1 MSSTLRLFWE
11 AAGGNVPE
19 HWEFKTIDELLE
31 HPKAISVGVMYPGSD
46 TDGGVPL
53 IKVSDVK
60 NGAIA
65 SRPSFC
71 ISNKVDEEYKR
82 TRLNGS
88 ELLLT
93 LVGNPGDCVIVTDE
107 MCGWNVARALAVI
120 RLKDTQLR
128 SWIRYVLAS
137 KPAQHLIEA
146 RLNTTVQKTLN
157 LKDVR
162 EIGIPIPPREERDS
176 ITKVID
182 LIEKNTLLNTQINQT
197 LESIAQVIFKSWFVD
212 FDPVRAK
219 IAAKQ
224 EGKDPELAAMCAIS
238 GKSEEELKQ
247 MSKDD
252 FAELQATAALFP
264 DELVESELGE
274 VPKGWEILDI
284 DKTTSLIIDH
294 RGKTPKKLGYDW
306 SDTGITVLSAKHIKD
321 GYIVNREQLRFVD
334 TELYNKWMK
343 EELEEGD
350 ILLTSEGP
358 MGEMYYLASDEKYC
372 LSQRLYALR
381 ANTDL
386 ISSAFLY
393 FWLLSPYA
401 KSDMNGRATGTTVVG
416 IRQSELRKVKVL
428 TPPKNI
434 CDLFN
439 EKVKANLK
447 QIALNNNKSV
457 DLAHIRDI
465 LLPKLLSGEISLNI
479 NMENIDD

>member
-1 MSSTLRLFWE
+1 MSFTLRLFWE

-176 ITKVID
+176 ITKIID
-182 LIEKNTLLNTQINQT
+182 SIEKKTLLNTQINQT
-197 LESIAQVIFKSWFVD
+197 LESIAQAIFKSWFID

-219 IAAKQ
+219 MAAKQ
-224 EGKDPELAAMCAIS
+224 EGQDPELAAMCTIS
-238 GKSEEELKQ
+238 GKSEEELQQ
-247 MSKDD
+247 MADDD

-274 VPKGWEILDI
+274 VPNGWDKYSLSKMITLIGGGTPKRSEPNYWNGDI
-284 DKTTSLIIDH
+284 FWFSVKDVPNEGEVFVITTQEKISELGLNKSSTKLLPVGTTIITARGTVGKIALVGYEMAMNQSCYGIQGINGVKQFMTYYLIKNAVEVLKKNTHGAVFDTITQATFDTVTSIKPSIEMMDLFESKIEKIMGHIKNNLYENNSLI
-294 RGKTPKKLGYDW
+294 
-306 SDTGITVLSAKHIKD
+306 
-321 GYIVNREQLRFVD
+321 
-334 TELYNKWMK
+334 
-343 EELEEGD
+343 
-350 ILLTSEGP
+350 
-358 MGEMYYLASDEKYC
+358 
-372 LSQRLYALR
+372 ALR
-381 ANTDL
+381 DT
-386 ISSAFLY
+386 
-393 FWLLSPYA
+393 
-401 KSDMNGRATGTTVVG
+401 
-416 IRQSELRKVKVL
+416 
-428 TPPKNI
+428 
-434 CDLFN
+434 
-439 EKVKANLK
+439 
-447 QIALNNNKSV
+447 
-457 DLAHIRDI
+457 
-465 LLPKLLSGEISLNI
+465 LLPKLLSGEIDVSGLQG
-479 NMENIDD
+479 EVA

>member
-1 MSSTLRLFWE
+1 MSFTLRLFWE

-46 TDGGVPL
+46 SDGGVPL

-60 NGAIA
+60 SGAIA

-162 EIGIPIPPREERDS
+162 EIGIPIPPKEERDS
-176 ITKVID
+176 ITKTID
-182 LIEKNTLLNTQINQT
+182 SIEKKTLINTKINQT
-197 LESIAQVIFKSWFVD
+197 LESIAQAIFKSWFID

-224 EGKDPELAAMCAIS
+224 NGEDPELAAMCAIS
-238 GKSEEELKQ
+238 GKSEEELQQ
-247 MSKDD
+247 MPEEDLT
-252 FAELQATAALFP
+252 ELQATAALFP

-274 VPKGWEILDI
+274 VPKGWSITKVDDILNRIKIKKRFKKNDVNSFGRTFVLEQGSNVI
-284 DKTTSLIIDH
+284 LGFHNEEGSIPASKEEPAFIFGDH
-294 RGKTPKKLGYDW
+294 TCITKLMLSNFDVSENVIAVTGKKRNSYWTYY
-306 SDTGITVLSAKHIKD
+306 AIKD
-321 GYIVNREQLRFVD
+321 LQKFQEYRRH
-334 TELYNKWMK
+334 WM
-343 EELEEGD
+343 E
-350 ILLTSEGP
+350 LTS
-358 MGEMYYLASDEKYC
+358 K
-372 LSQRLYALR
+372 Q
-381 ANTDL
+381 
-386 ISSAFLY
+386 
-393 FWLLSPYA
+393 
-401 KSDMNGRATGTTVVG
+401 VV
-416 IRQSELRKVKVL
+416 IADINL
-428 TPPKNI
+428 T
-434 CDLFN
+434 
-439 EKVKANLK
+439 
-447 QIALNNNKSV
+447 
-457 DLAHIRDI
+457 
-465 LLPKLLSGEISLNI
+465 
-479 NMENIDD
+479 